1 MRISL
6 ADWVAIEFHRF
17 PETNGADCVMSLF
30 RFFSPTLV
38 LRFVAAIRQDGL
50 GAAIAKALEFVARNR
65 ADRGPTALAGVG
77 GRPDAGHAYLLPL
90 WRELASLEAFHVA
103 SMPAMLRKTRRIAMI
118 GDLNLPQCRKYR
130 VEQLAEFWNRQG
142 VEYSYAHYRDP
153 SCAVELMQNAT
164 HLMLYRAFNHPL
176 MSMYFYE
183 ARRLRLPVL
192 YDLDDPLFSIAAYET
207 YGNMNGLPKRMKE
220 HFLNE
225 APKYLDAMNL
235 ADIITMSTPALVEHA
250 KLYTRRPVHYRRN
263 FADEAT
269 FAASATTEMSGRSPD
284 EGFRVAFTSG
294 SMGHEMD
301 FAMIEKDIVKFLAA
315 APNRTLSILGHFDE
329 KRLPR
334 ELHER
339 VEKHEFASYEN
350 YLANLALADCAVMP
364 LTDDIFNRC
373 KSAVRVIDAA
383 AVKVPAVVGEVCDMA
398 NMVRNGETGR
408 VLAKGENWADAL
420 EELAVEKGAPA
431 RKLGEAA
438 HNDLAENWTGRPT
451 SKIVEPEILDWVM
464 S

>member
-6 ADWVAIEFHRF
+6 ADLVADRILSLPGSQGVSCE
-17 PETNGADCVMSLF
+17 MSLF

-38 LRFVAAIRQDGL
+38 LRFVSAIRQDGL
-50 GAAIAKALEFVARNR
+50 GVAIAKALEFVARNR
-65 ADRGPTALAGVG
+65 ADRGPTALVGVG

-103 SMPAMLRKTRRIAMI
+103 SMPATLRKTRRIAMI

-130 VEQLAEFWNRQG
+130 VEQLAEFWNQQG
-142 VEYSYAHYRDP
+142 VEYSYSHYRDH
-153 SCAVELMQNAT
+153 SLAVELMQNAT
-164 HLMLYRAFNHPL
+164 HLMLYRAFNDPL

-207 YGNMNGLPKRMKE
+207 YGNMNVLPKRMKA
-220 HFLNE
+220 HFLKE
-225 APKYLDAMNL
+225 APKYLDAMNF
-235 ADIITMSTPALVEHA
+235 ADIVTMSTPALVEHA

-269 FAASATTEMSGRSPD
+269 FAASATIEMSRRSPD

-301 FAMIEKDIVKFLAA
+301 FAQIENDMAKFLAA

-334 ELHER
+334 ELRGR
-339 VEKHEFASYEN
+339 VEKHEFASYES
-350 YLANLALADCAVMP
+350 YLANLALADCSVMP

-373 KSAVRVIDAA
+373 KSAVRVIDAS
-383 AVKVPAVVGEVCDMA
+383 AVKVPAVVGEVGDMA
-398 NMVRNGETGR
+398 HMVRNGETGR

-420 EELAVEKGAPA
+420 EELAADKGASA
-431 RKLGEAA
+431 RKLGDAA
-438 HNDLAENWTGRPT
+438 HNDIVENWTGRPT
-451 SKIVEPEILDWVM
+451 SKIVEPEILDWVR